1 MVEQDCP
8 MVTRWR
14 RTASVDQTQAP
25 YLLLGQTP
33 HCCFCPLNS
42 LDIARTSWQCG
53 FSSIVCEWNL
63 HIVLRYIHIFN
74 YFKALYFK
82 TPFWTLRLFVKLFL
96 FPNATKFCPTTNLY
110 FSLMGWIEATVLS
123 LAFSTNKK
131 NNFFCVYAR
140 IFKIGIDWK
149 DRDNAFW
156 NKQKHLVGRERP
168 YGTAETRPRHSSYYS
183 IDGVREPLPSMTEA
197 TSMDRGGTCRK
208 RSLDSFFL
216 LKIKV

>member
-1 MVEQDCP
+1 MLGSAKTNRPLLTLTSWVKGTSPFAHSPEIYSQFQIFQN
-8 MVTRWR
+8 
-14 RTASVDQTQAP
+14 S
-25 YLLLGQTP
+25 LLGNA
-33 HCCFCPLNS
+33 FVLK
-42 LDIARTSWQCG
+42 LVL
-53 FSSIVCEWNL
+53 FS
-63 HIVLRYIHIFN
+63 
-74 YFKALYFK
+74 
-82 TPFWTLRLFVKLFL
+82 
-96 FPNATKFCPTTNLY
+96 NATKFCPTTNLY